1 MRDRRRADWVT
12 DLDGRHT
19 VERQVRTAIES
30 HPQLRVTRDSTASF
44 DRLDFAL
51 AGPGGRPIELEVKA
65 KNQPLSA
72 GWRVLRPD
80 VDPGDLF
87 VLDELA
93 MRKMVDAG
101 RHAFMIVR
109 DVPRDCWFLWS
120 AGDLAVATRV
130 RHSRR
135 LQKGTTAMVKGK
147 LLLNLAEAGYRA
159 PALAE
164 VVDTL
169 ATTAGDVDR
178 RWRDI
183 SPWPAGTVST
193 MAAGAGR

>member
-1 MRDRRRADWVT
+1 MRDRRKADWVN
-12 DLDGRHT
+12 DLDGRHA
-19 VERQVRTAIES
+19 VERQVRTAIDS
-30 HPQLRVTRDSTASF
+30 HPNLKVTRDSTTSF

-51 AGPGGRPIELEVKA
+51 AGPAGPIELEVKA

-72 GWRVLRPD
+72 GWRALRPD
-80 VDPGDLF
+80 VDAGDVF

-93 MRKMVDAG
+93 MRKIIDAG
-101 RHAFMIVR
+101 RHVFMIVR
-109 DVPRDCWFLWS
+109 DTPRDCWFLWS

-135 LQKGTTAMVKGK
+135 LQKGATAMVKGK
-147 LLLNLAEAGYRA
+147 LLLNLAEAGYRT
-159 PALAE
+159 PALGE
-164 VVDTL
+164 VIDTL

-183 SPWPAGTVST
+183 SPWPAGTVCT
-193 MAAGAGR
+193 TAAGGGR